1 MRPTADADTHSLAL
15 VAFDADDTLWHN
27 ERSYR
32 DARERFCR
40 MLNDAGVAL
49 APDAIDVHVNRTEAA
64 NLGFYGYGVSSFVLS
79 LIETAL
85 DLTGGRISGGDLR
98 GVIELAKAMHTEDVE
113 LFPGVRDLLTSL
125 AARYPLML
133 ITKGQLLHQTS
144 KLDRSGLRDCFRFV
158 EVVSHKTP
166 DVYGAI
172 LSRHGVDP
180 ARFVMIGNSLR
191 SDILPVLETGAWAVH
206 VPAEL
211 SWAHEDADLPAAPIP
226 RYFTL
231 PAIDRLPGVLAAIE
245 QTIADARRG
254 VRRSPLRRSA
264 PGAGRRRPAAGS
276 RRS

>member
-1 MRPTADADTHSLAL
+1 MRRIPDTDAHGLQL

-32 DARERFCR
+32 DAREQFCR
-40 MLNDAGVAL
+40 MLNGAGVAL
-49 APDAIDVHVNRTEAA
+49 TPDAIDVHVSRTEAA
-64 NLGFYGYGVSSFVLS
+64 NIQYYGYGVSSFVLS

-85 DLTGGRISGGDLR
+85 ELTEGRISGGDLR
-98 GVIELAKAMHTEDVE
+98 VVIELAKAMHTEEIE

-166 DVYGAI
+166 EVYRAI
-172 LSRHGVDP
+172 VSRHGVEP
-180 ARFVMIGNSLR
+180 AGFVMIGNSLR
-191 SDILPVLETGAWAVH
+191 SDILPVLEAGGWAVH

-211 SWAHEDADLPAAPIP
+211 SWSHEDADMPTAPMP
-226 RYFTL
+226 RYLTV
-231 PAIDRLPGVLAAIE
+231 PAIDQLPGVIATIEEALAG
-245 QTIADARRG
+245 ARGG
-254 VRRSPLRRSA
+254 VRKSPSRRSA

>member
-1 MRPTADADTHSLAL
+1 MRRTSDTDGRALDL

-32 DARERFCR
+32 DAREQFCR
-40 MLNDAGVAL
+40 MLRGAGVAL
-49 APDAIDVHVNRTEAA
+49 TPDAIDVHINRTEVA
-64 NLGFYGYGVSSFVLS
+64 NLQHYGYGVSSFVLS

-85 DLTGGRISGGDLR
+85 DLTEGRISGGDLR
-98 GVIELAKAMHTEDVE
+98 DVIELAKAMHTEEIE

-144 KLDRSGLRDCFRFV
+144 KLERSGLRDCFRFV

-166 DVYGAI
+166 EVYRTI
-172 LSRHGVDP
+172 VSRHRVEPG
-180 ARFVMIGNSLR
+180 RFLMIGNSLK
-191 SDILPVLETGAWAVH
+191 SDILPVLEAGGWAVH

-211 SWAHEDADLPAAPIP
+211 SWSHEDADLPAAPMP
-226 RYFTL
+226 RYFAV
-231 PAIDRLPGVLAAIE
+231 PAIDHLPGAIATIE
-245 QTIADARRG
+245 QAIAG
-254 VRRSPLRRSA
+254 VRGGLRKSPSRRSA